1 MLSDLLIICFQYVY
15 SINGVTWLCQQL
27 EELKCYPIH
36 NPWDGST
43 PPPGKY
49 SPLIGQAY
57 SLLIGPGLSTVTP
70 PHIHPGPDREYPEY
84 PSGQGR
90 SLDNTREA
98 EGELVW
104 EYQNLGGGG
113 TTQKP
118 AFKRTTFCSRSI
130 KFIAKDEAVLRCGLV
145 F

>member
-1 MLSDLLIICFQYVY
+1 MFTASTGSHGCVSSWMSSSVTRYTIPGTAPPLRQVMLAS
-15 SINGVTWLCQQL
+15 
-27 EELKCYPIH
+27 
-36 NPWDGST
+36 
-43 PPPGKY
+43 
-49 SPLIGQAY
+49 IGQKCQY
-57 SLLIGPGLSTVTP
+57 SALIGPGLSTATP
-70 PHIHPGPDREYPEY
+70 PHVHPDQDREYPEY

-90 SLDNTREA
+90 SLDNTRGP

-130 KFIAKDEAVLRCGLV
+130 KFIAKDEAVLR
-145 F
+145 